1 MRFIIMLNVI
11 LARVGWSELA
21 NSIICCS
28 VNTLLDFLR
37 QSTYVGYSLNHS
49 SLEILACCNSLRNK
63 PAPISP

>member
-1 MRFIIMLNVI
+1 MRFIIMLNEI

-21 NSIICCS
+21 NSNIYCPI
-28 VNTLLDFLR
+28 NMLLDFLR

-49 SLEILACCNSLRNK
+49 SLEILACCNSFRNK